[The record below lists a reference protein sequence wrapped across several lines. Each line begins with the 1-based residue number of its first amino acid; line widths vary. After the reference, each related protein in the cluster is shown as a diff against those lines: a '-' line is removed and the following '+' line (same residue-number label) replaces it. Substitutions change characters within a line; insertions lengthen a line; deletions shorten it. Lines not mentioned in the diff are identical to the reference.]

1 MAIIN
6 TSYDPN
12 TGISISA
19 GGVGRPANFGNYAT
33 GSGGAGGTISVDN
46 YGTIGTNG
54 NISSAVNVTQNAIE
68 GRMFKAFYTV
78 SEFEKLQFIGDEDQW
93 KEHVKRVLTQKLA
106 EDLMD
111 EKYIEFTRMNEDP
124 VTGGTQYTARIF
136 AVPDGQVRI
145 LRSSGFIKNS

>member
-46 YGTIGTNG
+46 YGTIVTNG
-54 NISSAVNVTQNAIE
+54 NSFKTIDTIDTIE

-93 KEHVKRVLTQKLA
+93 KEHVKKVLTQKLA
-106 EDLMD
+106 DELMKK
-111 EKYIEFTRMNEDP
+111 KYIEFTRMDEYP
-124 VTGGTQYTARIF
+124 VTGGTQYAARMF
-136 AVPDGQVRI
+136 AVPDDQVRL
-145 LRSSGFIKNS
+145 LRIHNKA

>member
-12 TGISISA
+12 TGIRISA

-54 NISSAVNVTQNAIE
+54 NISSAVNINTYAIE
-68 GRMFKAFYTV
+68 GRMFKSFYTV
-78 SEFEKLQFIGDEDQW
+78 SEFEKLQFTGDENQW
-93 KEHVKRVLTQKLA
+93 KEHVKKVLTQKLA
-106 EDLMD
+106 DELMK
-111 EKYIEFTRMNEDP
+111 ERYIEFTRMNEDL
-124 VTGGTQYTARIF
+124 VTGGTQYTARMF
-136 AVPDGQVRI
+136 AVPDGQIRFLRI
-145 LRSSGFIKNS
+145 HNKA

>member
-33 GSGGAGGTISVDN
+33 GSAGAGGTISVDN

-54 NISSAVNVTQNAIE
+54 NISSAVNINTYAIE
-68 GRMFKAFYTV
+68 GRMFKSFYTV
-78 SEFEKLQFIGDEDQW
+78 SEFEKLQFTGDENQW
-93 KEHVKRVLTQKLA
+93 KEHVKKVLTQKLA
-106 EDLMD
+106 DELMK
-111 EKYIEFTRMNEDP
+111 ERYIEFTRMDEDP
-124 VTGGTQYTARIF
+124 VTGGTQYTARMF
-136 AVPDGQVRI
+136 VVPDGQIRLLRI
-145 LRSSGFIKNS
+145 HNKA

>member
-33 GSGGAGGTISVDN
+33 GSAGAGGTISVDN

-54 NISSAVNVTQNAIE
+54 NISSAVNINTYAIE
-68 GRMFKAFYTV
+68 GRMFKSFYTV
-78 SEFEKLQFIGDEDQW
+78 SEFEKLQFTGDENQW
-93 KEHVKRVLTQKLA
+93 KEHVKKVLTQKLA
-106 EDLMD
+106 DELMKK
-111 EKYIEFTRMNEDP
+111 KYIEFTRMDEDP
-124 VTGGTQYTARIF
+124 VTGGTQYTARMF
-136 AVPDGQVRI
+136 VVPDGQIRLLRI
-145 LRSSGFIKNS
+145 HNKA

>member
-54 NISSAVNVTQNAIE
+54 NISSAVNINTYAIE
-68 GRMFKAFYTV
+68 GRMFKSFYTV
-78 SEFEKLQFIGDEDQW
+78 SEFEKLQFTGDENQW
-93 KEHVKRVLTQKLA
+93 KEHVKKVLTQKLA
-106 EDLMD
+106 DELMK
-111 EKYIEFTRMNEDP
+111 ERYIEFTRMDEDP
-124 VTGGTQYTARIF
+124 VTGGTQYTARMF
-136 AVPDGQVRI
+136 VVPDGQIRLLRI
-145 LRSSGFIKNS
+145 HNKA

>member
-33 GSGGAGGTISVDN
+33 GSAGAGGTISVDN
-46 YGTIGTNG
+46 YGTIVTNG
-54 NISSAVNVTQNAIE
+54 NSFKTIDTIDTIE

-93 KEHVKRVLTQKLA
+93 KEHVKKVLTQKLA
-106 EDLMD
+106 DELMKK
-111 EKYIEFTRMNEDP
+111 KYIEFTRMDEYP
-124 VTGGTQYTARIF
+124 VTGGTQYAARMF
-136 AVPDGQVRI
+136 AVPDDQVRL
-145 LRSSGFIKNS
+145 LRIHNKA

>member
-12 TGISISA
+12 TGIRISA

-54 NISSAVNVTQNAIE
+54 NISSAVNINTYAIE
-68 GRMFKAFYTV
+68 GRMFKSFYTV
-78 SEFEKLQFIGDEDQW
+78 SEFEKLQFTGDENQW
-93 KEHVKRVLTQKLA
+93 KEHVKKVLTQKLA
-106 EDLMD
+106 DELMK
-111 EKYIEFTRMNEDP
+111 ERYIEFTRMDEDP
-124 VTGGTQYTARIF
+124 VTGGTLYTARMF
-136 AVPDGQVRI
+136 VVPDGQIRLLRI
-145 LRSSGFIKNS
+145 HNKA

>member
-6 TSYDPN
+6 TPYDPN

-33 GSGGAGGTISVDN
+33 GAGGTIGV
-46 YGTIGTNG
+46 NG
-54 NISSAVNVTQNAIE
+54 NISSVVNVTQNAIE

-78 SEFEKLQFIGDEDQW
+78 SEFEKLQFAGDEDQW
-93 KEHVKRVLTQKLA
+93 KDHVKRVLTQKLA
-106 EDLMD
+106 DELMK
-111 EKYIEFTRMNEDP
+111 EKYIEFTRMDEDP
-124 VTGGTQYTARIF
+124 VTGGTQYAARMF

-145 LRSSGFIKNS
+145 LRIHNKA